1 MNFIPFFRK
10 TVRIQRYTNFLN
22 QLGNTCV
29 PRWHSDIKGSVT
41 AKLVSFFLSAHL
53 SSLHLFSSL
62 PSVLNLLWIF
72 TMLHRKRK
80 LSVSGPATKDTLLK
94 KFKEEI
100 DAEARKKMR
109 LEWYLK
115 QLLIE
120 KEMLVKQN
128 EIEFEKAI
136 MMTETPTA
144 TCPTSKIEPEA
155 FSSVGEEDTSS
166 CPPFFRSTTNSITI
180 KREDD
185 SFSEELPSL
194 EESLYTKH
202 DDPFGTEWEHV
213 HCWWADEEVLSQITA
228 DPPSLVV

>member
-1 MNFIPFFRK
+1 MPPRKSSRGTKAESGESLDVRK
-10 TVRIQRYTNFLN
+10 TGCN
-22 QLGNTCV
+22 G
-29 PRWHSDIKGSVT
+29 GS
-41 AKLVSFFLSAHL
+41 
-53 SSLHLFSSL
+53 
-62 PSVLNLLWIF
+62 LNLLWIF